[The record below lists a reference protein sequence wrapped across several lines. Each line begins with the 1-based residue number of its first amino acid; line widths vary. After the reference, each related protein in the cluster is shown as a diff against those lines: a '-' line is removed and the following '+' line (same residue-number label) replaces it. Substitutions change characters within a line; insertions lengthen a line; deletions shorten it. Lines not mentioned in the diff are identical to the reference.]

1 MEKIQS
7 MTRNKS
13 QVLVLMSLLV
23 AFSYLGSLVKI
34 QGTIALDALPAYL
47 GALLLG
53 PLPGAVI
60 GFVGHLL
67 TAVTSGFPMTL
78 PMHLFIAILMAL
90 TIGIFGCLAEKTNN
104 LFLAGLTGVF
114 MNGPVSTLG
123 ASYLAAMLGL
133 GFSGKV
139 MFFALILPLSLT
151 SLVNAA
157 GAVALYKVLKA
168 RHVLGGPHEVS

>member
-1 MEKIQS
+1 MEKSQS
-7 MTRNKS
+7 MTRNKN

-34 QGTIALDALPAYL
+34 QGTIALDAMPAYL

-60 GFVGHLL
+60 GFAGHLI

-90 TIGIFGCLAEKTNN
+90 TIGIFGRIAEKAT
-104 LFLAGLTGVF
+104 LPLAALVGVF
-114 MNGPVSTLG
+114 LNGPVSTLG
-123 ASYLAAMLGL
+123 ASYLAGLLGL
-133 GFSGKV
+133 GFSGKA
-139 MFFALILPLSLT
+139 MFFVLILPLTLT

-157 GAVALYKVLKA
+157 GAVVLYRVLKA
-168 RHVLGGPHEVS
+168 RLVLGGPHEIS

>member
-1 MEKIQS
+1 MEKYQS
-7 MTRNKS
+7 ATRNKN

-67 TAVTSGFPMTL
+67 TAVNSGFPMTL
-78 PMHLFIAILMAL
+78 PMHLFIAVLMAL
-90 TIGIFGCLAEKTNN
+90 TLGLFGYTAEKAN
-104 LFLAGLTGVF
+104 LVLAALMGVF

-123 ASYLAAMLGL
+123 VSYLAAVLGL
-133 GFSGKV
+133 GFSGKA
-139 MFFALILPLSLT
+139 MFFALILPLTLT

>member
-1 MEKIQS
+1 MEKSQS
-7 MTRNKS
+7 MTRNKN

-60 GFVGHLL
+60 GSAGHLL

-90 TIGIFGCLAEKTNN
+90 TIGVFGHIAEKTN
-104 LFLAGLTGVF
+104 LFLAALTGVF

-123 ASYLAAMLGL
+123 ASYLAGLLGL
-133 GFSGKV
+133 SFSGKA
-139 MFFALILPLSLT
+139 MFFALILPLTLT

-157 GAVALYKVLKA
+157 GAVVLYRVLKA

>member
-1 MEKIQS
+1 MEKSQS
-7 MTRNKS
+7 VIKTKN

-23 AFSYLGSLVKI
+23 AFSYMGSLVKI

-60 GFVGHLL
+60 GFAGHLL
-67 TAVTSGFPMTL
+67 TAVTSGFPMSL
-78 PMHLFIAILMAL
+78 PMHLFIAALMAM
-90 TIGIFGCLAEKTNN
+90 TIGLFGCIAEKVN
-104 LFLAGLTGVF
+104 LFLATLTGVF

-123 ASYLAAMLGL
+123 ASYLAAVLGL
-133 GFSGKV
+133 GFSGKI
-139 MFFALILPLSLT
+139 MFFALILPLTLT

-157 GAVALYKVLKA
+157 GAVVLYKVLKA
-168 RHVLGGPHEVS
+168 RHVLGGHHEVS

>member
-1 MEKIQS
+1 MEKSQS
-7 MTRNKS
+7 MTRNKN

-34 QGTIALDALPAYL
+34 QGTIALDAMPAYL

-60 GFVGHLL
+60 GFAGHLI

-90 TIGIFGCLAEKTNN
+90 TIGIFGRIAEKAT
-104 LFLAGLTGVF
+104 LPLAALVGVF
-114 MNGPVSTLG
+114 LNGPVSTLG
-123 ASYLAAMLGL
+123 ASYLASLLGL
-133 GFSGKV
+133 GFSGKA
-139 MFFALILPLSLT
+139 MFFVLILPLTLT

-157 GAVALYKVLKA
+157 GAVVLYRVLKA
-168 RHVLGGPHEVS
+168 RLVLGGPHEIS

>member
-1 MEKIQS
+1 MEKSQS
-7 MTRNKS
+7 MTRNKN
-13 QVLVLMSLLV
+13 QVLVLTSLLV

-60 GFVGHLL
+60 GFLGHLL

-78 PMHLFIAILMAL
+78 PMHLFIAFLMAL
-90 TIGIFGCLAEKTNN
+90 TIGIFGHVAEKAN
-104 LFLAGLTGVF
+104 LFLAALTGVF

-123 ASYLAAMLGL
+123 ASFLAAVLGL
-133 GFSGKV
+133 GYSGRI
-139 MFFALILPLSLT
+139 MFFALILPLTLT

-157 GAVALYKVLKA
+157 GAVVLYRVLKA